1 MRVLPIVAM
10 LGCGSPMHAVDA
22 PPADTAIPDAPVD
35 AAARVNR
42 WTFNGKTYTSPTATC
57 ELPTGSPYWFV
68 HSIALETSGHELAVY
83 FLYPHPPAVGTYG
96 CIGNP
101 NSLMTGQAVI
111 AAGDAPDGVYYATG
125 GQLVATVSGAT
136 VTATFANVPTEL
148 GSSGMFS
155 SISGTVTCPSP

>member
-22 PPADTAIPDAPVD
+22 PAADTALPDAPVD
-35 AAARVNR
+35 VAAPVNR
-42 WTFNGKTYTSPTATC
+42 WTFNGKTYTSLTATC

-68 HSIALETSGHELAVY
+68 HSIGVEASGHELLVY
-83 FLYPHPPAVGTYG
+83 FLYPHPSAAGTYG

-101 NSLMTGQAVI
+101 NSLVTGQAVI
-111 AAGDAPDGVYYATG
+111 AAGDAPSGVYYATG
-125 GQLVATVSGAT
+125 GQLVVTVSGAT

-148 GSSGMFS
+148 GSSGIFS
-155 SISGTVTCPSP
+155 TISGTVTCPSP